1 MSSEGVT
8 LVENAAL
15 ALFLIVTAATFRTLM
30 GPGRRSHLAMTAGTL
45 GGIAF
50 GVLVSAPISRWF
62 GTDTSAICACLG
74 MVLGWAVAWWF
85 GRATLSFFP
94 PGRRSSVGRAADS

>member
-8 LVENAAL
+8 LVEKTAL
-15 ALFLIVTAATFRTLM
+15 VLFLIVTAAIFRTLI
-30 GPGRRSHLAMTAGTL
+30 GPGRRQNLAMLAGTL
-45 GGIAF
+45 GGMSF
-50 GVLVSAPISRWF
+50 GVLVAAPISRWL
-62 GTDTSAICACLG
+62 GTDTSAICASLG
-74 MVLGWAVAWWF
+74 MVLGWGVAWRF